1 MTAIDGFPCQ
11 AIFFD
16 LFNTLILF
24 DRSHLPRLE
33 LEGKQS
39 YSTSPEVFR
48 RLQEEYPT
56 ECDFDRFHQEYLES
70 QRLVGELR
78 SRDHRE
84 YSCLRR
90 FEVLR
95 QGLGLDEKAAGLMSQ
110 VHMEQVFNA
119 MFLPEERRA
128 VLEKL
133 TARRLILAS
142 NFDDAPT
149 LRRALREF
157 QMEAYF
163 QSVFISD
170 EMGWRKPAR
179 EFFEILIRETGVDP
193 KGCLYVGDDPDADVV
208 GAVEAGFQVA
218 WLSEQRNQEA
228 PLRSP
233 RWIIHSLP
241 ELVGI
246 VNTEGRGPV
255 RG

>member
-1 MTAIDGFPCQ
+1 MIPTDGFPCQ

-24 DRSHLPRLE
+24 DRSCLPRLE
-33 LEGKQS
+33 FEGTQS
-39 YSTSPEVFR
+39 YSTSPEVYR
-48 RLQEEYPT
+48 RLREEYPP

-78 SRDHRE
+78 SREHRE
-84 YSCLRR
+84 HSCLQR
-90 FEVLR
+90 FEILG
-95 QGLGLDEKAAGLMSQ
+95 QSLGLDQKAAGLMCQ
-110 VHMEQVFNA
+110 VHTEQVFNA
-119 MFLPEERRA
+119 MFLPDERRA

-133 TARRLILAS
+133 KPQRLILAS
-142 NFDDAPT
+142 NFDHAAT

-157 QMEAYF
+157 QMEAF
-163 QSVFISD
+163 FESVFISD

-179 EFFEILIRETGVDP
+179 EFFEILIRETGFDP
-193 KGCLYVGDDPDADVV
+193 HRCLFVGDDPDADVV

-218 WLSEQRNQEA
+218 WLSERKNQEA

-241 ELVGI
+241 ELIDLVDAQ
-246 VNTEGRGPV
+246 P
-255 RG
+255 